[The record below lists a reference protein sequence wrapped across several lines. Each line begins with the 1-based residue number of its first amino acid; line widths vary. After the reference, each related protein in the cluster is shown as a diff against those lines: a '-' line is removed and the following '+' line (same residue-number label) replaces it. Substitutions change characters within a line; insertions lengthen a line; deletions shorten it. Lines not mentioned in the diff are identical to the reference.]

1 MPRIFISHAS
11 FDDTAIDA
19 LSGWLT
25 AKGYDDHFVD
35 HRDIVGGSSWD
46 AALRREAS
54 RAEMLILYVTTHWLA
69 SEECF
74 AEYRASFYGDRTVLP
89 LLVEGVRAQDLDPQ
103 SRKRFET
110 LCASVQGIPVSAL
123 PPEGFTGEQIEAAI
137 TRVARAARAARRQR
151 FLAVG
156 GFAAIVLFATV
167 SVLALTNAAY
177 VGDQLA
183 KWEIDRSFATQMEK
197 DGTFF
202 DCDSEAFCP
211 ALVRLPA
218 ARYGIGDA
226 VHSDPFEDIGSSSRK
241 HLIPLDIPAFA
252 VSTYEVTKAQWRACT
267 VSTRHLDDETARCK
281 ELVYSEQVAREPIE
295 SISWEDTQVYIGWLN
310 TRVTGTPDG
319 PYRLLSEAE
328 WEYAALGGATPRRTY
343 FWQGGR
349 SKACD
354 YANVLNVNM
363 PVELDVRREPIDCT
377 GATIENDIMLSKVG
391 TYRANDFGLYDTA
404 GNVSEW
410 VADCWHDSHEGRP
423 TSIGA
428 EPWTLNDPR
437 DCDRVLKGGSW
448 IGEVDL
454 LRPAARVGLSPKVL
468 GFNIGMRLARDITP

>member
-11 FDDTAIDA
+11 ADDTAINA

-25 AKGYDDHFVD
+25 EKGYDDHFVD
-35 HRDIVGGSSWD
+35 HRDIIGGGSWD

-54 RAEMLILYVTTHWLA
+54 RAEMLILYVTKDWLA

-89 LLVEGVRAQDLDPQ
+89 LLVEGVRAQGLDPQ
-103 SRKRFET
+103 SRMRFET
-110 LCASVQGIPVSAL
+110 LCASVQGIPVNAL

-137 TRVARAARAARRQR
+137 TRVVRAARAARRQR
-151 FLAVG
+151 VLVMGSIIAT
-156 GFAAIVLFATV
+156 VLFATV
-167 SVLALTNAAY
+167 SVLAVTNAAY

-183 KWEIDRSFATQMEK
+183 KWEIDHSFAAQIQK
-197 DGTFF
+197 DGAFF

-211 ALVRLPA
+211 AMVNLPA
-218 ARYGIGDA
+218 ASYGIGDA
-226 VHSDPFEDIGSSSRK
+226 VHSDPFEDIGTGSRK

-252 VSTYEVTKAQWRACT
+252 VSVYEVTKAQWRACT

-281 ELVYSEQVAREPIE
+281 ELVYSEQVAEEPVE
-295 SISWEDTQVYIGWLN
+295 SISWNDTQVYIAWLN
-310 TRVTGTPDG
+310 TRVSGTPDG

-343 FWQGGR
+343 FWNGGR
-349 SKACD
+349 GEACD
-354 YANVLNVNM
+354 YANVLNVDM
-363 PVELDVRREPIDCT
+363 PAELDVRRDPIDCT
-377 GATIENDIMLSKVG
+377 GATIENDVMLSGVG
-391 TYRANDFGLYDTA
+391 KYHANAFGLYDTA

-410 VADCWHDSHEGRP
+410 VADCWHESHKNRP
-423 TSIGA
+423 ASIGA
-428 EPWTLNDPR
+428 GPWTINAPR

-448 IGEVDL
+448 IGEVGL
-454 LRPAARVGLSPKVL
+454 LRPAARVGLPPKVL